1 MRKQFGWL
9 DYVTLGVQMHQA
21 QQQAGMQQ
29 QLAAQTE
36 LMQLET
42 QKREQ
47 VIQARQFMVQCEDSL
62 QKSETS
68 WNRFPYYAIWRLE
81 KMGSFLRTNNL
92 QSVFTEIDDMRIAI
106 DLQKKIDEK
115 LSEYHSKTPKSEA
128 ILGEISDSIFRMS
141 YLEGP
146 LSCVMKNR
154 ELQQIEPQ
162 IEERRQ
168 EINEWNKQ
176 LRILPTV
183 VILLLFSSYITGWFP
198 QTHRGESE
206 YNNCEINEMN
216 GVIFNCDLVDDGFLL
231 GDTLSWDS
239 GLGDYWTSSSY
250 DEISS
255 HGTFWVLW
263 RSVYNFE
270 DGSETRVDYVYGA
283 ESISENGIAS
293 SGQLGGCWPP
303 LYDSRPFWGDGFS
316 GGGMFPRTDEYR
328 AGICDSTTI
337 VLVPPELTVILLSAI
352 TYFLVTRGL
361 YLKLDPENEQQME
374 ELASN
379 RKKISETVSSVD
391 AIHDEEAIVTV
402 YNESGNFISQYFPSE
417 ERDFF

>member
-68 WNRFPYYAIWRLE
+68 WNRFPHYAIWRLE
-81 KMGSFLRTNNL
+81 KIGSSLRTNNL

-115 LSEYHSKTPKSEA
+115 LLEYHSKTPKSEA
-128 ILGEISDSIFRMS
+128 ILGEIDNSISRMS
-141 YLEGP
+141 YLEGS

-154 ELQQIEPQ
+154 ELEQIEPH
-162 IEERRQ
+162 IEERKQ
-168 EINEWNKQ
+168 EINERNKQ
-176 LRILPTV
+176 LRIIPTV

-198 QTHRGESE
+198 QTHREVIE
-206 YNNCEINEMN
+206 YNNCEINEYEAIV
-216 GVIFNCDLVDDGFLL
+216 GCDQPINRGFFPL

-239 GLGDYWTSSSY
+239 GINEIETADSH
-250 DEISS
+250 DEIAS
-255 HGTFWVLW
+255 HGTFWILLKI
-263 RSVYNFE
+263 VYNFE
-270 DGSETRVDYVYGA
+270 DGSETRVGYVYTA
-283 ESISENGIAS
+283 ESVSKQGLS
-293 SGQLGGCWPP
+293 SMDFFNCWPT
-303 LYDSRPFWGDGFS
+303 LFDSRPESWVDSSYYYGDGWM
-316 GGGMFPRTDEYR
+316 GNE
-328 AGICDSTTI
+328 AACDSI
-337 VLVPPELTVILLSAI
+337 SSLRIPPEFTVIFLSAI

-361 YLKLDPENEQQME
+361 YVKLDPEYEQQME

-379 RKKISETVSSVD
+379 RKKISETVSLAD
-391 AIHDEEAIVTV
+391 YIHDKEDIVTV
-402 YNESGNFISQYFPSE
+402 YNESGDFISQYFPSE
-417 ERDFF
+417 ESEFF